1 LPFAAVSGKFLS
13 YHPAFA
19 KKRVPAWKQ
28 PERKVIME
36 ENGTENGE
44 GKKSFSEQLFV
55 SGKELV
61 DTIKKLINEGNAR
74 ALILWNEDGS
84 KLLEIPLTGAV
95 ALGGAALILAP
106 FMAIILGIAG
116 WAKKIRIEVVPRQF

>member
-1 LPFAAVSGKFLS
+1 M
-13 YHPAFA
+13 YRPAFA

-44 GKKSFSEQLFV
+44 GKKSFSEQLYV